1 MAFGYNYGGYPG
13 AGGYYAPP
21 VPDQL
26 AQLRQNQM
34 QQSQMMQPM
43 QGQMQ
48 PMQAQPMQSQTQQ
61 ADNGGIIWVQGEAG
75 AKAYLVAPGNTV
87 QLWDSE
93 NQVIYLKSADMS
105 GMPSMRVLD
114 YTERTAPPRTA
125 PVGPQAPQVQ
135 YVTLE
140 EFNALA
146 DRLTALEN
154 KPCKCSEKK
163 KVKEE
168 TEDA

>member
-1 MAFGYNYGGYPG
+1 MAYPYMQYQNP
-13 AGGYYAPP
+13 YYQPYQPP

-34 QQSQMMQPM
+34 QQPIQAMQTPTQPM
-43 QGQMQ
+43 QPQ
-48 PMQAQPMQSQTQQ
+48 PQQ
-61 ADNGGIIWVQGEAG
+61 VDTGSIIWVQGEAG

-93 NQVIYLKSADMS
+93 NQTIYLKSADMS

-114 YTERTAPPRTA
+114 YVERTSAPKTA
-125 PVGPQAPQVQ
+125 FTAPQAPNVQ
-135 YVTLE
+135 YVTVD

-154 KPCKCSEKK
+154 KPCKCAERKNL
-163 KVKEE
+163 
-168 TEDA
+168 TEDTENG

>member
-1 MAFGYNYGGYPG
+1 M
-13 AGGYYAPP
+13 
-21 VPDQL
+21 PDQL

-34 QQSQMMQPM
+34 QQPMQPV
-43 QGQMQ
+43 QAPTQ
-48 PMQAQPMQSQTQQ
+48 PIQPQPQQTET
-61 ADNGGIIWVQGEAG
+61 GGIIWVQGEAG

-114 YTERTAPPRTA
+114 YTERTAAHKTP

-135 YVTLE
+135 YVTLD

-146 DRLTALEN
+146 DRLAALEN
-154 KPCKCSEKK
+154 KPCKCAEKRK
-163 KVKEE
+163 AKEE
-168 TEDA
+168 TESA

>member
-1 MAFGYNYGGYPG
+1 MAYPYTPYQNP
-13 AGGYYAPP
+13 YYQPYQPAM
-21 VPDQL
+21 PDQL

-34 QQSQMMQPM
+34 QQPMMQPV
-43 QGQMQ
+43 QAT
-48 PMQAQPMQSQTQQ
+48 AQPMQTQPQQ

-114 YTERTAPPRTA
+114 YTERTAAPRTA

-135 YVTLE
+135 YVTLD

-154 KPCKCSEKK
+154 KPCECADKRRGRKDR
-163 KVKEE
+163 EE
-168 TEDA
+168 TENG

>member
-1 MAFGYNYGGYPG
+1 MAYPAYPYGYPP
-13 AGGYYAPP
+13 YYGQP

-34 QQSQMMQPM
+34 QIQPQMMQQNMVP
-43 QGQMQ
+43 QQ
-48 PMQAQPMQSQTQQ
+48 MQAQPIQQ
-61 ADNGGIIWVQGEAG
+61 DTGGIIWVQGEAG

-114 YTERTAPPRTA
+114 YTERTAA
-125 PVGPQAPQVQ
+125 QPQRQQTPQIQ
-135 YVTLE
+135 LPDLSNFITRDELE
-140 EFNALA
+140 DILA
-146 DRLTALEN
+146 KRFTKPSKAIKPKEDTEN
-154 KPCKCSEKK
+154 G
-163 KVKEE
+163 
-168 TEDA
+168 

>member
-34 QQSQMMQPM
+34 QQPLMQPM
-43 QGQMQ
+43 QTQ
-48 PMQAQPMQSQTQQ
+48 PMQPQPQQT
-61 ADNGGIIWVQGEAG
+61 DNNGIIWVQGEAG

-114 YTERTAPPRTA
+114 YTERTVPPRTA
-125 PVGPQAPQVQ
+125 PVGPTVPQAE
-135 YVTLE
+135 YVTIDKY
-140 EFNALA
+140 NALVE
-146 DRLTALEN
+146 RLEALEN
-154 KPCKCSEKK
+154 KPCKCAEKR

-168 TEDA
+168 SEDA